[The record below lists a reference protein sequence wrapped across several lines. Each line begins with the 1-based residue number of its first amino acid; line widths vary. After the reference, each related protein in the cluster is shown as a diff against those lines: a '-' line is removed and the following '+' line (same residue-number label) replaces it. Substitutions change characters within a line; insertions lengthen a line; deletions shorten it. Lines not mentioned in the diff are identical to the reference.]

1 LIYRARYSPGLPPEP
16 QSKQQQKIDNIR
28 ALCVSPGRKSMSV
41 QHEAFAEANVL
52 KECAA
57 ASYIGV
63 SLSTL
68 RRRRA
73 ARRRP
78 AFIQIDR
85 SIGYSHHV

>member
-1 LIYRARYSPGLPPEP
+1 
-16 QSKQQQKIDNIR
+16 
-28 ALCVSPGRKSMSV
+28 MSV